1 MEVLRSE
8 KFISLISGVYRHIS
22 RLKSVFAPEMGIKSV
37 HVFWLYQLRLS
48 VGGRSSAELAS
59 ASMVDRAL
67 VSRELEELK
76 RTGLVVADGDGKGYG
91 VVLRLTAEGEAVADR
106 IIDTVGELQRRLD
119 VGISEEE
126 LASFYSTLEKLYN
139 NFEVIKN
146 EQECSRAASR
156 GEKTLN

>member
-48 VGGRSSAELAS
+48 EGGMTSAELAS

-76 RTGLVVADGDGKGYG
+76 RTGLVVADGEGKGYG

-106 IIDTVGELQRRLD
+106 IMDTVGELQSRLD

-126 LASFYSTLEKLYN
+126 LAFFYSTLEKLYN
-139 NFEVIKN
+139 NFEVIKD
-146 EQECSRAASR
+146 EQECSRASSR

>member
-37 HVFWLYQLRLS
+37 HVFWLYQLRLCKD
-48 VGGRSSAELAS
+48 GMTSAELAA

-76 RTGLVVADGDGKGYG
+76 RAGLVVADGDGRGYG

-106 IIDTVGELQRRLD
+106 IIETVGDLQCRLD

-126 LASFYSTLEKLYN
+126 LSSFYGTLEKLYN
-139 NFEVIKN
+139 NFETIKD
-146 EQECSRAASR
+146 EQTSTRAASR
-156 GEKTLN
+156 GDKTLN